1 MLYMEPYVPRLPCYH
16 HTHSWAGE
24 KRSRTRAIQLSAH
37 RACLHGDEQ
46 CKKLFR
52 AARTHETRN
61 LAAPRRARPRPGRPA
76 SSSPRTPAH
85 RARRCAR
92 TAAARPWGQRGRAPP
107 RSGAAWASL
116 SDGEAIPAG
125 ARPSLAPAI
134 AMCGVRLML
143 MPRQLVSD

>member
-61 LAAPRRARPRPGRPA
+61 LAAPRRARPRPGLPA

-92 TAAARPWGQRGRAPP
+92 TAAPRRGGGGSARRPEAGRPGHRFPTARRFRPV
-107 RSGAAWASL
+107 RDRLWR
-116 SDGEAIPAG
+116 
-125 ARPSLAPAI
+125 RPSPCA
-134 AMCGVRLML
+134 
-143 MPRQLVSD
+143 VSG

>member
-61 LAAPRRARPRPGRPA
+61 LAAPRRARPRPGLPA

-85 RARRCAR
+85 RTRRCAR
-92 TAAARPWGQRGRAPP
+92 TAAARP

-116 SDGEAIPAG
+116 SGGEATPAG

-134 AMCGVRLML
+134 AMCLCQAGVNASAVGVCLT
-143 MPRQLVSD
+143 D